1 MIVSLH
7 VATGAAAGALVRSPV
22 AAVPL
27 GLALHFLGDV
37 TPHEDIRNDR
47 FEIVSGVLALVL
59 LASRRGL
66 FDAAVVGGAAASS
79 PDLEHKVRLPRPRG
93 RKLFPTHRWHGLHQ
107 AGGLSAPVQLVAAG
121 LLLGLL
127 LAPKQR

>member
-7 VATGAAAGALVRSPV
+7 VATGAAAGALVRSPR
-22 AAVPL
+22 AAVPV

-37 TPHEDIRNDR
+37 TPHEDIRNER
-47 FEIVSGVLALVL
+47 FELASGLVALAL
-59 LASRRGL
+59 LAGRRGL
-66 FDAAVVGGAAASS
+66 FDAAVVGAAAASS

-107 AGGLSAPVQLVAAG
+107 SGGLSAPVQLLAAG
-121 LLLGLL
+121 FLLGFV
-127 LAPKQR
+127 LASKD